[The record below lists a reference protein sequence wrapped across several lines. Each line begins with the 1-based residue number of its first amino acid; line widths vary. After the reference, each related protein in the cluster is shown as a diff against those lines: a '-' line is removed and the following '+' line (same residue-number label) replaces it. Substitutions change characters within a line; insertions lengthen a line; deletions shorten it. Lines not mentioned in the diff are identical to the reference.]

1 VPATPQTSTVVVQ
14 DRYGHPLP
22 PTREQVTDALEA
34 LMVVSSGTE
43 ARLTSYAA
51 AASAVASEQAQATVG

>member
-1 VPATPQTSTVVVQ
+1 
-14 DRYGHPLP
+14 
-22 PTREQVTDALEA
+22 
-34 LMVVSSGTE
+34 MVVSSGTE